1 MSLLVPTN
9 QGSPRQ
15 RAVKPLCVCVPNL
28 SQLIIWESVFYLNT
42 THPSEHSHLCS
53 MKCHLIFFPYRP
65 GLTSM
70 QHAALH
76 MTAVQPP
83 SQSGLVK
90 KYKCA
95 RLKFSTTKAGSCQ
108 TGETLT
114 KKQWRDSSV
123 LVVAV
128 QSCDVVTHTDNEADC
143 CCARR
148 RHDLGTVRNQLD
160 E

>member
-1 MSLLVPTN
+1 MPDEPAYLANSTKLVVAATDYLRDVGLHRQLTIKMDPEVTN
-9 QGSPRQ
+9 GLQ
-15 RAVKPLCVCVPNL
+15 R
-28 SQLIIWESVFYLNT
+28 T
-42 THPSEHSHLCS
+42 DHRS

-114 KKQWRDSSV
+114 KEQWRDSSV